1 MKRCIGNNLIQSMHV
16 YLNIQV
22 HKYTHLFGATFKHN
36 ILLTLVQPPLPHCP
50 EVEDAVLSLEQLI
63 QDI

>member
-1 MKRCIGNNLIQSMHV
+1 MHI
-16 YLNIQV
+16 YLNIQF
-22 HKYTHLFGATFKHN
+22 HKYTHLFGTTFKHN

-50 EVEDAVLSLEQLI
+50 EVQDAVLSLEQLI